1 MKEELNKLVNTSGFP
16 FQLAVE
22 HIVRQTHSAHGWTP
36 IVREHPWKDPE
47 DEDNG
52 YIDLMLE
59 KNHWQ
64 AVLECKRSQDA
75 KWIFLLPKGE
85 PTTGNTFRTNWIAA
99 PKGHLVRVGIQEF
112 ALKPSLPESQF
123 CVVRGSGEQGP
134 TLLER
139 LASTLMASIEAL
151 IAHEAT
157 VRTASRDFAHMYV
170 PIIVT
175 NASLYTCVFN
185 PGAISLKSGRID
197 VDQAE
202 YSEVPFVSFRKTLR
216 HPSEAAAPPRNL
228 PGENRTG
235 QRCILIVNSEYLTSF
250 LKDIEIDKADAF
262 DTMPWHL
269 KFEKE

>member
-22 HIVRQTHSAHGWTP
+22 HEVRLTHSSHGWIP
-36 IVREHPWKDPE
+36 VVREHPWKDTE
-47 DEDNG
+47 KGDSG
-52 YIDLMLE
+52 FIDLVLE
-59 KNHWQ
+59 KKHWQ

-85 PTTGNTFRTNWIAA
+85 ESNLSTFRVNWITA
-99 PKGHLVRVGIQEF
+99 PEGHQIRVGIQEY
-112 ALKPSLPESQF
+112 ALKPSMPESQF
-123 CVVRGSGEQGP
+123 CVVRGSGEQGQ

-151 IAHEAT
+151 IAHEAAI
-157 VRTASRDFAHMYV
+157 RTASKNFVHMYV

-175 NASLYTCVFN
+175 NASLFTCVFD

-202 YSEVPFVSFRKTLR
+202 YAEAPFVSFRKTLR
-216 HPSEAAAPPRNL
+216 HPSEESAPPRDMQ
-228 PGENRTG
+228 GENRTG
-235 QRCILIVNSEYLTSF
+235 ERTIIVVNTEHLSAL
-250 LKDIEIDKADAF
+250 LKDIEIGRADAF
-262 DTMPWHL
+262 DHMPWEL
-269 KFEKE
+269 KFEK